1 MGNGYAGTT
10 KGAAHGLPGQN
21 RGGELGGEDVEHRRD
36 SPHGSPTARAVA
48 SRNPDR
54 QFRLS
59 SARFGSARPVRETR
73 AHGRHRRGHPRDRIR
88 QVRPNAWNRPF
99 YDAIA
104 RRDVATFL
112 QELLVFGLI
121 VSTLL
126 VLNVAQGWLHQTIR
140 LTLRTWLTHDL
151 IGNWLHD
158 KRAFRITR
166 IGDIGANPD
175 QRIHQDGQHLTD
187 LSTDLGVGLFQ
198 ASLLLLSFIGVLW
211 GLSREVVFPFNGH
224 DYVVPGYMVWCAL
237 FYAGVGSWLS
247 WRVGRRLVPLNANHY
262 SREAELRAAL
272 VRTHEHVE
280 GI

>member
-1 MGNGYAGTT
+1 MPGTGHST
-10 KGAAHGLPGQN
+10 MRSRAAT
-21 RGGELGGEDVEHRRD
+21 
-36 SPHGSPTARAVA
+36 SP
-48 SRNPDR
+48 
-54 QFRLS
+54 
-59 SARFGSARPVRETR
+59 
-73 AHGRHRRGHPRDRIR
+73 
-88 QVRPNAWNRPF
+88 
-99 YDAIA
+99 
-104 RRDVATFL
+104 TFL

-140 LTLRTWLTHDL
+140 LTLRAWLTHDL
-151 IGNWLHD
+151 IGNWLQD

-211 GLSREVVFPFNGH
+211 GLSRDVVFPFNGH

-237 FYAGVGSWLS
+237 FYAAVGSWLS

-262 SREAELRAAL
+262 AREAELRAAL
-272 VRTHEHVE
+272 VRTHEHAE
-280 GI
+280 GIGVYGYERRTDAATSSLISRRCSRSCSESSWPMSG